1 MEKLYYYTT
10 VPEIEAFS
18 TMKGAVLSYPVI
30 QPHQT
35 HNDKIVVV
43 DNPNLTREDLEGV
56 DALVT
61 TLEGVAIGV
70 RSADCV
76 PVLLYDP
83 VHRVVAAVHSGWRGT
98 VQWIVAKTI
107 RLLQERFATCPSD
120 LQAIIGP
127 CICNDCFQVGEEV
140 VQAFREA
147 HFPEGIF
154 SYRAPGTVA
163 TPMEEG
169 HHIDLVEANAWLLSS
184 HGVLSENITRSGICT
199 YRDERFPSARREKN
213 IKCERIINVIRL
225 NPKE

>member
-1 MEKLYYYTT
+1 MEKLFYYTT

-18 TMKGAVLSYPVI
+18 TMKGAVLPYPVI

-35 HNDKIVVV
+35 HQDKIVAV

-98 VQWIVAKTI
+98 VQWIVAKTL
-107 RLLQERFATCPSD
+107 RLLEKQFGTSTCD
-120 LQAIIGP
+120 VQAMIGP
-127 CICNDCFQVGEEV
+127 CICNDCFQVGPEV

-147 HFPEGIF
+147 LFPEFIF
-154 SYRAPGTVA
+154 SYREPGSVDE
-163 TPMEEG
+163 PMKEG
-169 HHIDLVEANAWLLSS
+169 HHIDLVEANAWLLTS
-184 HGVLSENITRSGICT
+184 HGVLPENITRSGVCT
-199 YRDERFPSARREKN
+199 YKDERFPSARREKN
-213 IKCERIINVIRL
+213 VKCERIINVIRL
-225 NPKE
+225 NKS

>member
-1 MEKLYYYTT
+1 MEKLFYYTT

-18 TMKGAVLSYPVI
+18 TMKGAVLPYPVI

-35 HNDKIVVV
+35 HQDKIVVV

-98 VQWIVAKTI
+98 VQWIVAKTL
-107 RLLQERFATCPSD
+107 RLLEKQFGTSTRD
-120 LQAIIGP
+120 VQAMIGP
-127 CICNDCFQVGEEV
+127 CICNDCFQVGPEV

-147 HFPEGIF
+147 LFPEFIF
-154 SYRAPGTVA
+154 SYREPGSVDE
-163 TPMEEG
+163 PMKEG
-169 HHIDLVEANAWLLSS
+169 HHIDLVEANAWLLTS
-184 HGVLSENITRSGICT
+184 HGVLPENITRSGVCT
-199 YRDERFPSARREKN
+199 YKDERFPSARREKN
-213 IKCERIINVIRL
+213 VKCERIINAIRL
-225 NPKE
+225 NKS

>member
-1 MEKLYYYTT
+1 
-10 VPEIEAFS
+10 
-18 TMKGAVLSYPVI
+18 MKGAVLPYPVI

-35 HNDKIVVV
+35 HQDKIVAV

-98 VQWIVAKTI
+98 VQWIVAKTL
-107 RLLQERFATCPSD
+107 RLLEKQFGTSTCD
-120 LQAIIGP
+120 VQAMIGP
-127 CICNDCFQVGEEV
+127 CICNDCFQVGPEV

-147 HFPEGIF
+147 LFPEFIF
-154 SYRAPGTVA
+154 SYREPGSVDE
-163 TPMEEG
+163 PMKEG
-169 HHIDLVEANAWLLSS
+169 HHIDLVEANAWLLTS
-184 HGVLSENITRSGICT
+184 HGVLPENITRSGVCT
-199 YRDERFPSARREKN
+199 YKDERFPSARREKN
-213 IKCERIINVIRL
+213 VKCERIINVIRL
-225 NPKE
+225 NKS